1 MVTAIQFLNTMSDHV
16 TYLINQKLDN
26 VHVIKERRPV

>member
-1 MVTAIQFLNTMSDHV
+1 MATTFQLLNTMSDHM

-26 VHVIKERRPV
+26 IHVIEERRPV

>member
-26 VHVIKERRPV
+26 VRVIEERRPV